1 MLVLSTDGAIRMVKN
16 VGDKAAELFTSS
28 GFNCAESV
36 LLTLTKELNKPTD
49 LIIPSIATGF
59 GGGIA
64 RTGAIC
70 GALSGATMVIGL
82 TIGRNKPEELEKKEM
97 VYEMASKM
105 IIDFEKEFGTCLCK
119 DLIGCDLRAPEGR
132 ERVHEN
138 KIIEKR
144 CSKFVRW
151 SANYVRRLIETDRTW
166 ES

>member
-1 MLVLSTDGAIRMVKN
+1 MIKN

-36 LLTLTKELNKPTD
+36 LLTLTKELNKPPN

-64 RTGAIC
+64 RTGSIC
-70 GALSGATMVIGL
+70 GALSGATMAIGL
-82 TIGRNKPEELEKKEM
+82 IIGRNRHDELEKKEM
-97 VYEMASKM
+97 VYGIASKL
-105 IIDFEKEFGTCLCK
+105 ITDFEKEFGTCLCR
-119 DLIGCDLRAPEGR
+119 DLIGCDLRTPEGR

-138 KIIEKR
+138 KIIENR

-151 SANYVRRLIETDRTW
+151 TTNYVRRLIETNRTW

>member
-1 MLVLSTDGAIRMVKN
+1 MIEK
-16 VGDKAAELFTSS
+16 VGDKAVDLFFTS

-36 LLTLTKELNKPTD
+36 LLTLTKEFNRPTN

-64 RTGAIC
+64 RTGSIC

-82 TIGRNKPEELEKKEM
+82 IVGRNRPDELDKKET

-105 IIDFEKEFGTCLCK
+105 ITDFEKEFGTCLCK
-119 DLIGCDLRAPEGR
+119 DLIGCDLRTPEGR

-138 KIIEKR
+138 KIIENR

-151 SANYVRRLIETDRTW
+151 AANYVRHLIETDRT
-166 ES
+166 